1 MGTMKTELLTSN
13 NIKRAGE
20 LLRAGEV
27 VAFPT
32 ETVYGLGA
40 DATNEIA
47 VKKVFTAKGRPADNP
62 LIMTVADT
70 QQLDDFVVISEAA
83 RQLMATFW
91 PGSLTIIL
99 PIKPQKVAM
108 IVTGGLQ
115 TVAFRLPNNDVA
127 RAMIRDAGVPIVGPS
142 ANTSGKPSPTTA
154 QHVWHD
160 MNGKIAAVVDDGP
173 TQIGVESTVIDMSTK
188 VPTILRPGAVTQQ
201 QLQDVLGITVIDATS
216 TTSVASD
223 VTPKAP
229 GMKYRHY
236 APDKK
241 VVMFDRLDAIALMQ
255 NLQTHDVVMA
265 QDTTIEVMQLSL
277 EQSWSLGTTL
287 ENATEQ
293 LFAGL
298 RFYDDETQ
306 VATIYVEKMPS
317 IGIGKAF
324 NNRLAKA
331 AGNQEFNM

>member
-1 MGTMKTELLTSN
+1 
-13 NIKRAGE
+13 
-20 LLRAGEV
+20 
-27 VAFPT
+27 
-32 ETVYGLGA
+32 
-40 DATNEIA
+40 
-47 VKKVFTAKGRPADNP
+47 
-62 LIMTVADT
+62 
-70 QQLDDFVVISEAA
+70 
-83 RQLMATFW
+83 
-91 PGSLTIIL
+91 
-99 PIKPQKVAM
+99 
-108 IVTGGLQ
+108 LQ

-173 TQIGVESTVIDMSTK
+173 TQIGVESTVIDMSAK

-201 QLQDVLGITVIDATS
+201 QLQDALGSTVIDATS
-216 TTSVASD
+216 TTSVAND

-265 QDTTIEVMQLSL
+265 QDTTIEMMQLSL

>member
-1 MGTMKTELLTSN
+1 METELLTSN
-13 NIKRAGE
+13 DIKRAGA

-40 DATNEIA
+40 DATNEAA

-62 LIMTVADT
+62 LIMTVADEK
-70 QQLDDFVVISEAA
+70 QLDEFVLISEAA
-83 RQLMATFW
+83 RQLMTAFW

-99 PIKPQKVAM
+99 PIKPEKVAM

-115 TVAFRLPNNDVA
+115 TVAFRLPDNDVA
-127 RAMIRDAGVPIVGPS
+127 RAVIRDAGVPIVGPS

-160 MNGKIAAVVDDGP
+160 MSGKIAAIVDDGP
-173 TQIGVESTVIDMSTK
+173 TQIGVESTVIDMSSN

-201 QLQDVLGITVIDATS
+201 QLQDVLGVTVIDATS

-236 APDKK
+236 APDKR
-241 VVMFDRLDAIALMQ
+241 VVMFDRLDAIDLMHS
-255 NLQTHDVVMA
+255 LQTHDVVMA
-265 QDTTIEVMQLSL
+265 QDTTIEVMKLSL
-277 EQSWSLGTTL
+277 EQSWSLGETL

-293 LFAGL
+293 L
-298 RFYDDETQ
+298 
-306 VATIYVEKMPS
+306 
-317 IGIGKAF
+317 
-324 NNRLAKA
+324 
-331 AGNQEFNM
+331 

>member
-1 MGTMKTELLTSN
+1 MVTMKTELLTSN

-62 LIMTVADT
+62 LIMTVADA

-99 PIKPQKVAM
+99 PIQPQKVAM

-173 TQIGVESTVIDMSTK
+173 TQIGVESTVIDMSAK

-201 QLQDVLGITVIDATS
+201 QLQDALGSTVIDATS
-216 TTSVASD
+216 TTSVAND

-265 QDTTIEVMQLSL
+265 QDTTIEMMQLSL

>member
-1 MGTMKTELLTSN
+1 MVTMKTELLTSN

-62 LIMTVADT
+62 LIMTVADA

-99 PIKPQKVAM
+99 PIQPQKVAM

-173 TQIGVESTVIDMSTK
+173 TQIGVESTVIDMSAK

-201 QLQDVLGITVIDATS
+201 QLQDALGSTVIDATS
-216 TTSVASD
+216 TTSVAND

-265 QDTTIEVMQLSL
+265 QDTTIEMMQLSL

-287 ENATEQ
+287 ENATEPVSYTH
-293 LFAGL
+293 LTL
-298 RFYDDETQ
+298 PT
-306 VATIYVEKMPS
+306 
-317 IGIGKAF
+317 
-324 NNRLAKA
+324 N
-331 AGNQEFNM
+331 

>member
-1 MGTMKTELLTSN
+1 MVTMKTELLTSN

-62 LIMTVADT
+62 LIMTVADA

-99 PIKPQKVAM
+99 PIQPQKVAM

-173 TQIGVESTVIDMSTK
+173 TQIGVESTVIDMSAK

-201 QLQDVLGITVIDATS
+201 QLQDTLGSTVIDATS
-216 TTSVASD
+216 TTSVAND

-265 QDTTIEVMQLSL
+265 QDTTIEMMQLSL